1 MKCVVVT
8 KSTLGYDVSVGQPTD
23 SRGGSPLNEHGATEH
38 SAMRPRLRSR
48 QWLWISC
55 LALLMLAIA
64 GAGSS
69 QADDPPG
76 DDGPTP
82 NRPTA
87 SPEGS
92 ASETKAG
99 DGNSRAK
106 AEDGNTS
113 SSTRKLPE
121 QHQRWYEDVDML
133 ISEVEREVFLSLI
146 ESYQR
151 EHFIERFWKVR
162 DPYPSTP
169 RNEFQDL
176 WEARVR
182 EARETLQDEQ
192 DMTSARARMILLFG
206 PPTTRSPLFCTELLQ
221 PLELWEYQKGS
232 ELVNGYFTLIFYGF
246 KGRPWRGPK
255 EQWEPN
261 DGLRPLVTDVRLA
274 TASDVEIARQISRD
288 CSRGDVILSA
298 VSQSLDISRLRD
310 SATLVPKVND
320 EWVQTFRARS
330 TALDAD
336 DTEIGGKL
344 DISFPGRH
352 QSRTVV
358 QGLVTLDRKDLEYAE
373 LGPHRAYHLLV
384 DGEILRQGELFEHFR
399 YRFSLPADLPG
410 DEIPVVVQRYLRPG
424 EYEIIL
430 KVENAPANR
439 VYRRQET
446 LQVPRV
452 KHRPDPP
459 PTVVAP
465 AGSGQVVP
473 ALTDADGK
481 PRSSITQRLVEANA
495 SISTGDHTIKILPLP
510 NTLTVGKL
518 RVKARVRG
526 EGIAKVAFELND
538 RPVMRKSSPPYSVE
552 LDLGDKPDFHTL
564 RVFALDSEGKTLATD
579 EMLINSGPHSFSV
592 RLLEP
597 QSGKHYADSVRAHAE
612 VEVPEGEKLDKVELY
627 LEETLI
633 ATLFQPPFEQPILLP
648 GTQGMSYVRAVAYLK
663 GGNTTETVQFI
674 NAPDFV
680 DELKVQFVELYTTV
694 QDRTGD
700 LVEDLQASELT
711 VLEDGKPQQIRRFE
725 SMRDLPI
732 RAGLVIDTS
741 LSMLTNLR
749 EVKKA
754 AYQFFEDVLTP
765 KDRAALITFADEPHL
780 GVRFTSNK
788 EVLAGGLAE
797 LTAEGETALYDSII
811 FSLHYFSGLSG
822 KRAIIVL
829 TDGEDS
835 SSTYTYEEAV
845 EFARRTGVAV
855 YVIGLNL
862 ASKNTDIRLRMRGL
876 AAETGGELFFI
887 DRASQLTRIY
897 KIIQEEL
904 RSQYLVAYQSSVEDG
919 DDAFRQVEVQVLR
932 KGLEAKTIRG
942 YYP

>member
-1 MKCVVVT
+1 MWAAAGMAQ
-8 KSTLGYDVSVGQPTD
+8 TLGGGPSTD
-23 SRGGSPLNEHGATEH
+23 TATPQGDATSAVESATEAPSADGATD
-38 SAMRPRLRSR
+38 A
-48 QWLWISC
+48 
-55 LALLMLAIA
+55 
-64 GAGSS
+64 
-69 QADDPPG
+69 
-76 DDGPTP
+76 
-82 NRPTA
+82 
-87 SPEGS
+87 
-92 ASETKAG
+92 
-99 DGNSRAK
+99 
-106 AEDGNTS
+106 
-113 SSTRKLPE
+113 SSTARPLSEKYR
-121 QHQRWYEDVDML
+121 RWYEDVDML
-133 ISEVEREVFLSLI
+133 ISEVEREVFLSLV
-146 ESYQR
+146 ETYQR
-151 EHFIERFWKVR
+151 DHFIERFWKVR
-162 DPYPSTP
+162 DPYPNTP

-182 EARETLQDEQ
+182 EARETLQEQQ

-206 PPTTRSPLFCTELLQ
+206 PPTTRSPLFCTEILQ

-274 TASDVEIARQISRD
+274 TAGDAEIARQISRE

-298 VSQSLDISRLRD
+298 VSQSLDISRLRS
-310 SATLVPKVND
+310 SATLIPKVND

-330 TALDAD
+330 TALEAEDI
-336 DTEIGGKL
+336 EIAGSL
-344 DISFPGRH
+344 DVSFPGRH

-358 QGLVTLDRKDLEYAE
+358 QGLVTLNRKDLEVAE

-384 DGEILRQGELFEHFR
+384 DGEILRQGELFDHFR
-399 YRFSLPADLPG
+399 YRFSLPADMPG

-424 EYEIIL
+424 EYELIL
-430 KVENAPANR
+430 KVENAPAHR

-452 KHRPDPP
+452 KRRPP
-459 PTVVAP
+459 PPPPAVTAP
-465 AGSGQVVP
+465 SSGLATP
-473 ALTDADGK
+473 TLTDADGR
-481 PRSSITQRLVEANA
+481 PRSSFTQRLAEANA
-495 SISTGDHTIKILPLP
+495 SISTGDHAIKILPP
-510 NTLTVGKL
+510 PDTLTVGKL

-538 RPVMRKSSPPYSVE
+538 RPVMRKSKPPFSVE
-552 LDLGDKPDFHTL
+552 IDLGDKPDFHTL
-564 RVFALDSEGKTLATD
+564 RVYALDADGQTLATD

-597 QSGKHYADSVRAHAE
+597 QSGKRYAESVRAHAE
-612 VEVPEGEKLDKVELY
+612 VEVPEGEKLEKVELY

-648 GTQGMSYVRAVAYLK
+648 PTQGMSYVRAVAYLK
-663 GGNTTETVQFI
+663 DGNSTETVQFI

-680 DELKVQFVELYTTV
+680 DEMRVQFVELYTTV
-694 QDRTGD
+694 LDRTGD
-700 LVEDLQASELT
+700 FVEDLRAEELT
-711 VLEDGKPQQIRRFE
+711 VLENGETQAIRRFE

-780 GVRFTSNK
+780 NVRFTSNQ

-797 LTAEGETALYDSII
+797 LSAEGETALYDSII

-822 KRAIIVL
+822 RRAIIVL

-835 SSTYTYEEAV
+835 SSTYTYEDAV

-855 YVIGLNL
+855 YIIGLNL
-862 ASKNTDIRLRMRGL
+862 QSKNTDIRLRMRGL
-876 AAETGGELFFI
+876 AAETGGALFFI

-897 KIIQEEL
+897 KVIQQEL
-904 RSQYLVAYQSSVEDG
+904 RSQYLVAYQSSVEGG
-919 DDAFRQVEVQVLR
+919 DDEFRQVEVQVLR